1 MADIIEGSLQH
12 KRVIQICGTDLVSE
26 SFFRG
31 ELTLV
36 IKSGSLLAICDAIK
50 GDEGLRMNHLSDI
63 LGVDYLP
70 SIPRFALVYH
80 FYSIPLKLRLRIK
93 VMVGEGESVKSL
105 TPLWNSANCA
115 EREVYDMFGVTFDGH
130 PNLTRIYLADDW
142 VGHPLRKDYPL
153 RGYKD
158 EYNPNGE
165 EPKTNK
171 RD

>member
-1 MADIIEGSLQH
+1 MADIIEGSLQY
-12 KRVIQICGTDLVSE
+12 KRLLQICGKELVS
-26 SFFRG
+26 SHFFRG

-36 IKSGSLLAICDAIK
+36 IDKDSILAICDAIK
-50 GDEGLRMNHLSDI
+50 GDESLRMNHLSDI
-63 LGVDYLP
+63 LAVDYLP
-70 SIPRFALVYH
+70 AIPRFALVYH
-80 FYSIPLKLRLRIK
+80 LYSIEKKLRLRLKI
-93 VMVGEGESVKSL
+93 MVGEDEMVKSL
-105 TPLWNSANCA
+105 TPLWNSANPA

-142 VGHPLRKDYPL
+142 VGFPLRKDYPL

>member
-1 MADIIEGSLQH
+1 MADIIEDSLQH
-12 KRVIQICGTDLVSE
+12 KRLLQICGKELQSST
-26 SFFRG
+26 FFRG

-36 IKSGSLLAICDAIK
+36 IEKDSLLAICDAIK

-63 LGVDYLP
+63 LGVDYHP
-70 SIPRFALVYH
+70 ATPRFALVYH
-80 FYSIPLKLRLRIK
+80 LYSITEKLRLRIK
-93 VMVGEGESVKSL
+93 IMVAEDERVQSL

-130 PNLTRIYLADDW
+130 PNLTRIYLAEDW
-142 VGHPLRKDYPL
+142 VGYPLRKDYPL

-165 EPKTNK
+165 EPKVNK

>member
-12 KRVIQICGTDLVSE
+12 KRLLQICGTDLVSE

-36 IKSGSLLAICDAIK
+36 IKKDSLFAICDAIK
-50 GDEGLRMNHLSDI
+50 GDEALRMNHLSDVV
-63 LGVDYLP
+63 GVDYHP
-70 SIPRFALVYH
+70 VSPRFALVYH
-80 FYSIPLKLRLRIK
+80 LYSITEKVRLRVK
-93 VMVGEGESVKSL
+93 VMAGEDEKVASL

-115 EREVYDMFGVTFDGH
+115 EREVYDMFGVIFEGH
-130 PNLTRIYLADDW
+130 PNLTRVYLTDDW
-142 VGHPLRKDYPL
+142 VGFPLRKDYPL

-165 EPKTNK
+165 EPKKNK

>member
-1 MADIIEGSLQH
+1 MADITEDSLQY
-12 KRVIQICGTDLVSE
+12 KRLVQICGSDFVS
-26 SFFRG
+26 SNFFRG

-36 IKSGSLLAICDAIK
+36 IKKDALLGICGAIK
-50 GDEGLRMNHLSDI
+50 VDESLRMNHLSDV

-70 SIPRFALVYH
+70 ARPRFAIVYH
-80 FYSIPLKLRLRIK
+80 LYSIPFKIRVRLKTMLAD
-93 VMVGEGESVKSL
+93 GESIESL
-105 TPLWNSANCA
+105 TPLWKGANCA

-158 EYNPNGE
+158 EFNPYGE
-165 EPKTNK
+165 EPEEKV
-171 RD
+171 